1 MLHAMGIRTSIILPI
16 TAIWIEKILSS
27 KLCEAPLSSM
37 EKKSKNVIKVPFQFC
52 GTLLLFLS
60 VLHSIQHDRLPGAFL
75 PGHGETTDLLV
86 ERPTSGAASKAH
98 DHHSLPWSPSL
109 KGTPVEDTILTIKQ
123 FIYNK
128 FVQLHPVV
136 IFIRDEVSKWL
147 VR

>member
-1 MLHAMGIRTSIILPI
+1 
-16 TAIWIEKILSS
+16 
-27 KLCEAPLSSM
+27 M

-60 VLHSIQHDRLPGAFL
+60 VLHNIQHDRLPGAFL

-123 FIYNK
+123 FIYIK
-128 FVQLHPVV
+128 FV
-136 IFIRDEVSKWL
+136 
-147 VR
+147 